1 MRAQVD
7 ALEEVF
13 DVLGNE
19 HHGQAGVEEV
29 QDAGD
34 TLFRAYSE
42 AAAVFRAKLRTQLEV
57 SCTDELQ
64 QALDGLT
71 RANKASKAKYPQA
84 YDGLTRANKEAE
96 WWKAKETLDALL
108 PAPSHKHKFCS
119 ICFTPLTSFTRSSVT
134 CQCPPSNPTTTK
146 PAPAPTAAGTA
157 PICTRTQ

>member
-1 MRAQVD
+1 MSAIKSYLVAMDTLEKSMRAQVD
-7 ALEEVF
+7 ALEEVY
-13 DVLGNE
+13 DALG
-19 HHGQAGVEEV
+19 HDCHGHAGAEEV

-34 TLFRAYSE
+34 ALFQAYSE
-42 AAAVFRAKLRTQLEV
+42 AAAVFRAKIRTQLEV

-71 RANKASKAKYPQA
+71 RA
-84 YDGLTRANKEAE
+84 DKEANAK
-96 WWKAKETLDALL
+96 KALNALL

>member
-1 MRAQVD
+1 MSAIKSYLVAMDTLEKSMRAQVE

-19 HHGQAGVEEV
+19 YHGQDGVEEV

-34 TLFRAYSE
+34 TMFRAYSE

-64 QALDGLT
+64 QALDGLA

-84 YDGLTRANKEAE
+84 YASLARVNNAA
-96 WWKAKETLDALL
+96 KATEQTE
-108 PAPSHKHKFCS
+108 
-119 ICFTPLTSFTRSSVT
+119 V
-134 CQCPPSNPTTTK
+134 
-146 PAPAPTAAGTA
+146 
-157 PICTRTQ
+157 

>member
-1 MRAQVD
+1 MSDIKSYLVAMDTLEKSMRAQVD

-19 HHGQAGVEEV
+19 YHGQDGVEEV

-34 TLFRAYSE
+34 TLFQAYFE
-42 AAAVFRAKLRTQLEV
+42 AAAVFRAKICTQLEV

-71 RANKASKAKYPQA
+71 M
-84 YDGLTRANKEAE
+84 ANKEVN
-96 WWKAKETLDALL
+96 AKKSLDALL

-134 CQCPPSNPTTTK
+134 CQCPPPPSKPTTTK
-146 PAPAPTAAGTA
+146 PAPVHTVAGTV
-157 PICTRTQ
+157 PTCTRTP

>member
-1 MRAQVD
+1 MRAQVE

-19 HHGQAGVEEV
+19 YHGQDGVEEV
-29 QDAGD
+29 QDSGD
-34 TLFRAYSE
+34 ALFRAYSE

-64 QALDGLT
+64 QALDGLA
-71 RANKASKAKYPQA
+71 RA
-84 YDGLTRANKEAE
+84 DKEANAK
-96 WWKAKETLDALL
+96 KALNALL

-134 CQCPPSNPTTTK
+134 CQCPPPPSKPTTTK
-146 PAPAPTAAGTA
+146 PALVPTAAGPVPT
-157 PICTRTQ
+157 CTRTQ